1 MDKIDHFILTLMHL
15 LHRLM
20 VVAGQPS
27 LSDQQQGLVWEW
39 LICWPWTSAPM
50 GDGLMDEDTLNHGS
64 QYKAELREMTIKT
77 SVFDS
82 YGNMIL
88 GR

>member
-1 MDKIDHFILTLMHL
+1 
-15 LHRLM
+15 
-20 VVAGQPS
+20 
-27 LSDQQQGLVWEW
+27 
-39 LICWPWTSAPM
+39 M